1 MNSLKPKLLSSTVI
15 PVMVGAG
22 IAVSGALVFGSP
34 GYAFNPA
41 GAQLNPIAKSRPVA
55 VQLAQCN
62 PCAAKKA
69 CNPCNPCAAK
79 KACNPCNPCAA
90 KKACNPCNPCAAKK
104 ACNPCN
110 PCAAKKA
117 CNPCNPCA
125 AKACNPCAAK
135 ACNPCNPCAG
145 GGVASKCVVPR
156 LAASACNPCAAKAC
170 NPCNPC
176 NPCAAKACN
185 PCNPCAAKKACNP
198 CNPCAA
204 KKACNPCNPCA
215 AKKAC
220 NPCNPCAA
228 KACNPCNPC
237 AAKKACNP
245 CNPCAAKACNP
256 CNPCGAGAAVELSP
270 AEARAAYDCL
280 KGSMAGGYAKA
291 GVKDVQGYSGW
302 TNVASSPYQS
312 ATHGNRYVNNFANK
326 YAAYRYKLYEK
337 AGSMPVG
344 SVIAKDSFLVKAN
357 GKLAAGP
364 LFIMKK
370 MPAGFSKDTGNWQY
384 SMIMPN
390 GKLVGT
396 TNGKGSATMKFC
408 AECHASVA
416 EDQDSLFFLPAEY
429 RVK

>member
-1 MNSLKPKLLSSTVI
+1 MNSLKSKLLSSTVI
-15 PVMVGAG
+15 PVLVGTG
-22 IAVSGALVFGSP
+22 IAVGGALVYGGP

-41 GAQLNPIAKSRPVA
+41 GDQLNPVAKSRPIA
-55 VQLAQCN
+55 VQLAQ
-62 PCAAKKA
+62 
-69 CNPCNPCAAK
+69 
-79 KACNPCNPCAA
+79 
-90 KKACNPCNPCAAKK
+90 
-104 ACNPCN
+104 
-110 PCAAKKA
+110 
-117 CNPCNPCA
+117 
-125 AKACNPCAAK
+125 
-135 ACNPCNPCAG
+135 
-145 GGVASKCVVPR
+145 
-156 LAASACNPCAAKAC
+156 
-170 NPCNPC
+170 
-176 NPCAAKACN
+176 
-185 PCNPCAAKKACNP
+185 CNP

-237 AAKKACNP
+237 AGGGVASSECVIPRLLAAACSPCNPCAAKKACSPCNPCAAKKACSPCNPCAAKKACSPCNPCAAKKACNPCNPCAAKKACSPCNPCAAKKACSP

-256 CNPCGAGAAVELSP
+256 CNPCGAGAVVKISS
-270 AEARAAYDCL
+270 AEARVVYDCL
-280 KGSMAGGYAKA
+280 NGSMTGGYAKA
-291 GVKDVQGYSGW
+291 GVKDVQGYTGW
-302 TNVASSPYQS
+302 TNVSTSPYQS
-312 ATHGNRYVNNFANK
+312 ATHGNRYVNNYANK
-326 YAAYRYKLYEK
+326 YAAYRYKSFEK
-337 AGSMPVG
+337 AGRMPVG

-357 GKLAAGP
+357 GKVAAGP

-396 TNGKGSATMKFC
+396 TNGKGSATVKFC

-429 RVK
+429 RLK